1 MKWLKFTGIIFL
13 LLLAVLAA
21 LPFFISLND
30 YIPLIENKLSAK
42 IDEPVTINNIQL
54 RLLPT
59 PHINVNDVMVGV
71 EGDLK
76 LDRVVLTPDIFSIFK
91 SSYVIKDIEIDALVI
106 NQKAIDR
113 LMKFTKDAS
122 SPAHAKP
129 QFRVGRLSFTNAQLN
144 LGKLHFGP
152 FHANVNLDS
161 NGKLLEAS
169 LATVDSKF
177 RALIKPENLNYSIVA
192 SAKNWTLPYE
202 PRFNLDELS
211 LLAVATTND
220 IQFSKVDAKLYGGT
234 ANGQMAIN
242 WRKGLKVNGSLDV
255 RQVELEKIAKI
266 LSSKTHVSG
275 QVTAKPVFSAS
286 ANSIEHLMQSMRLE
300 ASFDVQKGVL
310 YGVDIQ
316 SAATNVIKQGTTGGQ
331 TNFEHLSGYFVI
343 AKSSYQFSKLKIT
356 SGTLSVEGNVN
367 ISHKKE
373 LSGRINTQVKVAGI
387 STKVPLNV
395 AGTLDDPKLY
405 PTAAT
410 MAGAAVGT
418 AVMGPGVGTS
428 VGAKVGGWVDD
439 LFGKKKK

>member
-192 SAKNWTLPYE
+192 SAKN
-202 PRFNLDELS
+202 LS
-211 LLAVATTND
+211 L
-220 IQFSKVDAKLYGGT
+220 IH
-234 ANGQMAIN
+234 I
-242 WRKGLKVNGSLDV
+242 
-255 RQVELEKIAKI
+255 
-266 LSSKTHVSG
+266 
-275 QVTAKPVFSAS
+275 
-286 ANSIEHLMQSMRLE
+286 
-300 ASFDVQKGVL
+300 
-310 YGVDIQ
+310 
-316 SAATNVIKQGTTGGQ
+316 
-331 TNFEHLSGYFVI
+331 
-343 AKSSYQFSKLKIT
+343 
-356 SGTLSVEGNVN
+356 
-367 ISHKKE
+367 
-373 LSGRINTQVKVAGI
+373 
-387 STKVPLNV
+387 
-395 AGTLDDPKLY
+395 
-405 PTAAT
+405 
-410 MAGAAVGT
+410 
-418 AVMGPGVGTS
+418 
-428 VGAKVGGWVDD
+428 
-439 LFGKKKK
+439 